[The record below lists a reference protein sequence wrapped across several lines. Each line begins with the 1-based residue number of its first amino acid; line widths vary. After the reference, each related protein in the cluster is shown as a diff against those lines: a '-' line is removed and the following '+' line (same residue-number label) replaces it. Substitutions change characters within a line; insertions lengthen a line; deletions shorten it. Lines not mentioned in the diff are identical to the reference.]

1 MDLLFNSVAAYAGNR
16 MIGVVLSGSLDDWI
30 SRNSKAGGLSMVLT
44 PAVPPERGMPENAI
58 KFDGPISLIGSSKEI
73 AEAIA
78 RLVGPSLE
86 HRFAPRIDPC

>member
-1 MDLLFNSVAAYAGNR
+1 
-16 MIGVVLSGSLDDWI
+16 MIGVVLSGSLDNG
-30 SRNSKAGGLSMVLT
+30 SRRLAAIHKAGGLSMVLT